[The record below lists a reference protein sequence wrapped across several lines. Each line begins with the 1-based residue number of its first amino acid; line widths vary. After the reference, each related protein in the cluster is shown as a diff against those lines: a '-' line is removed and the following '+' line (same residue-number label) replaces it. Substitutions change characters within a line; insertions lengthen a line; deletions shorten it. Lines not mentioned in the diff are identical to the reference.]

1 MNGETGVLKTIDE
14 PFHILQKLDNNKFL
28 AFNKRQKVFEVQFPD
43 YNEIEFK
50 MAISERKVDK
60 IKEVLSKIGESK
72 KKILIKHLV

>member
-1 MNGETGVLKTIDE
+1 
-14 PFHILQKLDNNKFL
+14 
-28 AFNKRQKVFEVQFPD
+28 
-43 YNEIEFK
+43 

>member
-43 YNEIEFK
+43 YN
-50 MAISERKVDK
+50 
-60 IKEVLSKIGESK
+60 
-72 KKILIKHLV
+72 